1 MGTAENK
8 QRKAGSEQFKIN
20 IKKAN
25 QPLGMSS
32 NPFTAANREK
42 TQQRYGAY
50 EERGYDNLS
59 NLETYKA
66 RSQNNRLKEGGR
78 YDYRDAAKAGMQSNK
93 FDFGGDLSGYDSAA
107 AGTKQ
112 FDRSDV
118 KYLKKSGASDEA
130 INKYI
135 SGLDNVHDSLR
146 TSSQYGGTHYRGDMD
161 KTKGIEQFDMGKGF
175 NIWDIKY
182 LQNQGYDDKAIADYG
197 INSGLNHGSASAK
210 YLDSLGRLDTRAK
223 STFGNTLSQLENT
236 PINVPYQNTTP
247 DLKEQQ
253 DRVDE
258 EMNKDYWGQQEKRED
273 RLIANS
279 PNQHDSEK
287 FLKKH
292 IGMARGLAN
301 TRTGL
306 DLSSKYNSGFN
317 LDINALDKQI
327 RKAPLYWGARSE
339 VQGDK
344 IFGDRYRNSRENSM
358 NWKQPDPP
366 KAFVPPNFA
375 SIYDKTKKDIDNI

>member
-1 MGTAENK
+1 M
-8 QRKAGSEQFKIN
+8 RKAGSDEFTN
-20 IKKAN
+20 GLAKAKD
-25 QPLGMSS
+25 
-32 NPFTAANREK
+32 PFTTANREK
-42 TQQRYGAY
+42 TQQNYDAY
-50 EERGYDNLS
+50 KERGFNNLS
-59 NLETYKA
+59 NIETYKA
-66 RSQNNRLKEGGR
+66 QSWNNRLKKGGR
-78 YDYRDAAKAGMQSNK
+78 YDYHDAAKTGMQSNK
-93 FDFGGDLSGYDSAA
+93 FDFGGDLSGYDRAA

-112 FDRSDV
+112 FDMNDV
-118 KYLKKSGASDEA
+118 RYLKKSGASDEA
-130 INKYI
+130 INKHI
-135 SGLDNVHDSLR
+135 SGLDDVHDSLR
-146 TSSQYGGTHYRGDMD
+146 NSSQYGGTHYRGDMD
-161 KTKGIEQFDMGKGF
+161 KTKGIEQFDSGKGF
-175 NIWDIKY
+175 NKWDIDY
-182 LQNQGYDDKAIADYG
+182 LQKQGYDDEAIADYG
-197 INSGLNHGSASAK
+197 LSTGNNFGKGTAK
-210 YLDSLGRLDTRAK
+210 FLDSQGKLDSRAK
-223 STFGNTLSQLENT
+223 NTFGNTLSQLENT
-236 PINVPYQNTTP
+236 PIDVPYQNTTP

-279 PNQHDSEK
+279 PNQHDSEE

-366 KAFVPPNFA
+366 KAFVPPDFA